1 MNVITRLYLI
11 IIIAR
16 LERIVKQDIGDHGV
30 KINVWKK
37 IAKSVINHLPSGFA
51 PNVRLDSGD
60 MTVEVIALLRHVLNA
75 MWMMDIVHCARMGY
89 GGKTVIYNAMISAD
103 VVMLLPD
110 FVNKINAW
118 ALLTN

>member
-1 MNVITRLYLI
+1 MNVMTITF
-11 IIIAR
+11 AC
-16 LERIVKQDIGDHGV
+16 LEHIVKQAIGDGDV

-60 MTVEVIALLRHVLNA
+60 MTVKVIALRIHVLNA
-75 MWMMDIVHCARMGY
+75 IWMTDIVHCARMGY
-89 GGKTVIYNAMISAD
+89 GGKAAICNAMISAD